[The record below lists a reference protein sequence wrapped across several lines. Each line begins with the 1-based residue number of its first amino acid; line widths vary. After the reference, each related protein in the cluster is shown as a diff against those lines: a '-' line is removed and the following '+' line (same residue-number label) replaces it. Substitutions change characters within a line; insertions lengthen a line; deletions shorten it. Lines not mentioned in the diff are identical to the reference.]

1 MQPGTDISQTKQQ
14 QIRDPLSLQQTD
26 RMLCPSIFQAT
37 PAAMRPFLE
46 LHWPIRSLWPETRP
60 LFFQM
65 EQEMIRHMQEMRQ
78 SMEYMERL
86 HQKIFEEIDQTSC
99 AAGALRPIAF
109 QELGK
114 DSDTFALSLDT
125 AEFAPQELSVKQVG
139 RKLRVSGRTEKKQ
152 EDGKGSYSYRC
163 QEFRQE
169 FDLPNGVDP
178 ETVSCSLV
186 GGRLQI
192 QAPRE
197 KPPSDGKER
206 IVPINVTSAPAITSE
221 NSSPPAESSLAEK
234 N

>member
-99 AAGALRPIAF
+99 SAGALRPIAF

-114 DSDTFALSLDT
+114 DSDKFALSLDT

-139 RKLRVSGRTEKKQ
+139 RKLRDSMFYRDTKWSSTHRWRTLVFYGDTKRSFIHRLRTLVFYGDAMTRPVFQ
-152 EDGKGSYSYRC
+152 GPSMTPCDY
-163 QEFRQE
+163 
-169 FDLPNGVDP
+169 
-178 ETVSCSLV
+178 ET
-186 GGRLQI
+186 
-192 QAPRE
+192 
-197 KPPSDGKER
+197 
-206 IVPINVTSAPAITSE
+206 TF
-221 NSSPPAESSLAEK
+221 
-234 N
+234 